1 MSWDGTERRK
11 IGFCD
16 QHIELVSTLARIEE
30 RVINIDKRIN
40 GSIDD
45 IKVHIEHG
53 NRWRLAITSVALS
66 LILAIISGVF
76 AYGKLCGLVEDNT
89 QEIARLRK

>member
-1 MSWDGTERRK
+1 MSWDGVDRRRDDVDIRER
-11 IGFCD
+11 
-16 QHIELVSTLARIEE
+16 LARIEE
-30 RVINIDKRIN
+30 RVVNIDKRIN

-45 IKVHIEHG
+45 IKQHIEHG
-53 NRWRLAITSVALS
+53 VRWRLAITSVAVSLVLS
-66 LILAIISGVF
+66 IISGVF